1 MATTTT
7 ADFLNFVHVIRLTR
21 TCQLVPSALM
31 VYDYLISID
40 REVEYIWKRP
50 RTTTTILY
58 LIVRYFGT
66 VYGLINTTVFF
77 SDVSS
82 KFCQVFLGVQGWP
95 SCGVMWLVQAILQL
109 RLYVLYDRSRR
120 VLLFMGF
127 VYVAEI
133 LAMAVILVTANLT
146 SGSTNEPI
154 PGLKLCTNTG
164 LSNSFYIFWLPVL
177 SFECILCSLAVWAGV
192 RRSRNDT
199 SPISVSNKIRLL
211 DVLIKGNVGYF
222 LVIFLVSVVT
232 AVMWGTLSEEWIEVP
247 EGFPHAGTVIAGC
260 RLILHIR
267 DATTPAPED
276 TFLESLAFEY
286 PMQQISA
293 TSA

>member
-1 MATTTT
+1 MASG
-7 ADFLNFVHVIRLTR
+7 AILLNICPPV
-21 TCQLVPSALM
+21 VPSALM

-40 REVEYIWKRP
+40 REVLVSRSILSSTTPDNTPKVEYIWKRP

-66 VYGLINTTVFF
+66 VYGLINTTG
-77 SDVSS
+77 
-82 KFCQVFLGVQGWP
+82 QVFLGVQGWP

-267 DATTPAPED
+267 DATTPVPED

-286 PMQQISA
+286 PMQPISV